1 MNSDYLQLGPY
12 PGALRQRF
20 SLVERP
26 RVPPYRVGEPFLAG
40 RSSWPTGA
48 QYSFGA
54 EGHQLTLFEP
64 SAGPSR
70 IEDVRRGRAE
80 FVLLGESPVF
90 LLAYRLGE
98 TTGWNA
104 APYGWHLQH
113 VEIRAVPASNPS
125 PEHRAL
131 LWITLVGADDGVIR
145 AQRGVALSPSFTRAL
160 HRAIQIQAMGRF
172 NPLECVLAAS
182 ELFHAKPNLSRR
194 IGAAR
199 VRSAANS

>member
-12 PGALRQRF
+12 RGASRQRF

-26 RVPPYRVGEPFLAG
+26 RVPSYRVGELFLAG

-90 LLAYRLGE
+90 LLSYRLGE
-98 TTGWNA
+98 TAGWNA

-125 PEHRAL
+125 PEYRAL

-160 HRAIQIQAMGRF
+160 HRAIQAQATGSF
-172 NPLECVLAAS
+172 NPLECMLALS
-182 ELFHAKPNLSRR
+182 ELLRTQPSLSRR
-194 IGAAR
+194 VDGVG
-199 VRSAANS
+199 VRTLANA